1 MVVFFRRM
9 LGRALRF
16 SRSRLRNVVSIF
28 FPSSLRGLSA
38 SALRRIE
45 HTVAEAE
52 GKKVRCLRYASL
64 QGLCSY
70 DAARRFWS
78 VECLVGGEKKISLF
92 VKVGGSS
99 LRKYRLTEALG
110 ELCLPVPVFYGA
122 FRDCGRAVA
131 IWRYS
136 AGRCLPA
143 FQFFTDENLSAAA
156 RAVAIYNISGLQ
168 CDYILAGSKEEPKWA
183 TPVAHVLISI
193 LNSHE
198 ELLARRDVIERFAC
212 FEIELLAV
220 LNEAGVCFNHND
232 FKASNML
239 FLEDGSCQITDLD
252 SSSLGAIGAS
262 LRCFSYLSFAKRD
275 LVVREYVSQL
285 REFGVTCSPVAVH
298 HVMCAQQL
306 LWAFHTGVRLNCI
319 QRMVHWLDHFSRL
332 YFVDNGE
339 LFLKD
344 VGLVSKACM

>member
-1 MVVFFRRM
+1 MFIYLRRR

-16 SRSRLRNVVSIF
+16 FRSRLLNGISAF
-28 FPSSLRGLSA
+28 FTNPVAGLSA
-38 SALRRIE
+38 SAIRQIE
-45 HTVAEAE
+45 KAVAEVE
-52 GKKVRCLRYASL
+52 GLKVRCLRYSSL

-70 DAARRFWS
+70 DADRCFWR
-78 VECLVGGEKKISLF
+78 VECLVGGEQSVSLF
-92 VKVGGSS
+92 IKVGGVS
-99 LRKYRLTEALG
+99 LRKYRLTEALSD
-110 ELCLPVPVFYGA
+110 LCLPVPLFYGA
-122 FRDCGRAVA
+122 FRDCGRTVAV
-131 IWRYS
+131 WRHS
-136 AGRCLPA
+136 AGRSLPA
-143 FQFFTDENLSAAA
+143 FQFFSDEDFSAAA

-168 CDYILAGSKEEPKWA
+168 CDYSLIDSKEEPKWA
-183 TPVAHVLISI
+183 APIAHQLARM

-198 ELLARRDVIERFAC
+198 ELLARRDLIARFAI
-212 FEIELLAV
+212 FEADLLTV
-220 LNEAGVCFNHND
+220 LNEGKICFNHND

-252 SSSLGAIGAS
+252 SSSLGAVGAS